1 MPKSWKKAF
10 QQLYASARS
19 EVSADQSLLNAIAR
33 DLISF
38 QLSGMGLLV
47 A

>member
-10 QQLYASARS
+10 QQLCASARS